1 MDVDHLDE
9 QTVED
14 VRGRVGSELRKLGD
28 DDDGH
33 SAVRSFLR
41 EVLYWPGGNTLTSIL
56 FGDVVWYG

>member
-41 EVLYWPGGNTLTSIL
+41 EVLYWPGETI
-56 FGDVVWYG
+56 